1 MPLWPVES
9 GSEGSSGSSTLL
21 GGPMQE
27 LESKDPTM
35 KGSKGCRLKF
45 GTHMQGNPRWS
56 VLLQGKPSPKP
67 ELEKLLV
74 NKGT

>member
-45 GTHMQGNPRWS
+45 GTHKSEVVG
-56 VLLQGKPSPKP
+56 LATGEAPSPKP

-74 NKGT
+74 IKGT